1 MILFTAS
8 NLSSADNK
16 NLNTLILNVA
26 TGDISALEELYNKTK
41 TEIYG
46 FALSVLKNPD
56 DAERVLH
63 NTCLSVWKSAY
74 MYFPENKPMP
84 WIITI
89 AKTHCY
95 RVLRNRKW
103 NTESEDFKNIF
114 ENKPLI
120 WRNMDTLDDDE
131 RKIIALFAVA
141 NFKYIEIMDFLNIPF
156 LSLALKYN
164 KAMKKLSSANKP
176 VNRMEIKK
184 SIKSDVEK
192 TIPYIWQGISDD
204 VKYGRGEVVTVTPQ
218 KKKGRVFSF
227 VSSVLAALVL
237 ISAAVFG
244 IANYNRA
251 ELKNQTNQ
259 NFSSPDNKII
269 YPDKIDNIISPEDAI
284 KKVLYAAGLSSK
296 NVSDVQVEFDDN
308 NGNYR
313 YEVEFYYNGYE
324 YEYKIDAISGNI
336 IESYKKIDD

>member
-1 MILFTAS
+1 M
-8 NLSSADNK
+8 
-16 NLNTLILNVA
+16 
-26 TGDISALEELYNKTK
+26 
-41 TEIYG
+41 
-46 FALSVLKNPD
+46 
-56 DAERVLH
+56 
-63 NTCLSVWKSAY
+63 
-74 MYFPENKPMP
+74 
-84 WIITI
+84 
-89 AKTHCY
+89 
-95 RVLRNRKW
+95 
-103 NTESEDFKNIF
+103 
-114 ENKPLI
+114 
-120 WRNMDTLDDDE
+120 
-131 RKIIALFAVA
+131 
-141 NFKYIEIMDFLNIPF
+141 
-156 LSLALKYN
+156 
-164 KAMKKLSSANKP
+164 
-176 VNRMEIKK
+176 
-184 SIKSDVEK
+184 
-192 TIPYIWQGISDD
+192 
-204 VKYGRGEVVTVTPQ
+204 
-218 KKKGRVFSF
+218 
-227 VSSVLAALVL
+227 L